1 MRDVLRAVGVFVMA
15 AMLATGV
22 SADTIYMKNGS
33 VIRGT
38 VIGYGNGE
46 FSVQLTGAGGS
57 RSRATL
63 AGDDIDRIE
72 FDGTGDGASSGG
84 LDPQPRDDSGGGAGG
99 GAGLPD
105 DSGAPDYLGTS
116 NN

>member
-1 MRDVLRAVGVFVMA
+1 MREVLRAVGVFVMA
-15 AMLATGV
+15 AMLATGA

-72 FDGTGDGASSGG
+72 FEELFQGSAAERFRVRVAGTNHGEG
-84 LDPQPRDDSGGGAGG
+84 
-99 GAGLPD
+99 
-105 DSGAPDYLGTS
+105 
-116 NN
+116 

>member
-1 MRDVLRAVGVFVMA
+1 MRDVLRAVGVLAMA
-15 AMLATGV
+15 AMLATGA

-72 FDGTGDGASSGG
+72 FDGEGAANGASSGG
-84 LDPQPRDDSGGGAGG
+84 YDPMPDNQGA
-99 GAGLPD
+99 
-105 DSGAPDYLGTS
+105 T
-116 NN
+116 